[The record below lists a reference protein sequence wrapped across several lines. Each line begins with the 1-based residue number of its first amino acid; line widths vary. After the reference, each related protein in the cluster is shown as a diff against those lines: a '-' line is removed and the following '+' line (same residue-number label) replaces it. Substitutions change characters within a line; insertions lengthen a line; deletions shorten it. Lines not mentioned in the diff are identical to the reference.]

1 MSAAGPVRGQSRKCR
16 CIAHNLV
23 KRCFNEIKPCRRTA
37 TRYDKLADNY
47 LAFFKL
53 AAIRILIR
61 AYESMP

>member
-1 MSAAGPVRGQSRKCR
+1 MALHRAG
-16 CIAHNLV
+16 NLV
-23 KRCFNEIKPCRRTA
+23 KRCFNKIKPCRRAA

-47 LAFFKL
+47 LAFSKL